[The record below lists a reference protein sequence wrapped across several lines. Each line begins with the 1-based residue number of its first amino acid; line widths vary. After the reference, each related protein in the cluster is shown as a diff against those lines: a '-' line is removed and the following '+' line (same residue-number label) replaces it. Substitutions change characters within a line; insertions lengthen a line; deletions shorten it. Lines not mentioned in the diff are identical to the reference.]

1 MKKVFFALLIIL
13 TISCKENYKTFK
25 YEIKGNT
32 NKKEGKIYLINFD
45 ETKIID
51 STNILDG
58 KFFLKGVINSPDYY
72 YLNMK
77 DSPYMNGFYV
87 EGGKQIINIRDT
99 KGSYIFNVSGGDI
112 TKTWSN
118 YVKIFKSRESLIH
131 ELREKIHSEENNEIY
146 IRKFDSLD
154 REMQYEIDSY
164 INENKNSITAAYA
177 ILFNKTELSTLK
189 NKYDL
194 LTNNIKNSVVGKR
207 ISKKITEL
215 GLMKKVGDT
224 LPNYEV
230 VDLNNKK
237 VKLANYISGKQIT
250 LIDFWASWCG
260 PCRKQHPS
268 MIHLFNENKKHDFN
282 IIGISTD
289 TKASDWKK
297 AIKKDKLPWVQLID
311 SKKNV
316 IKDLRIKSI
325 PYNFII
331 DSKRKI
337 IAVDVDIIDLQE
349 KIDSIIS
356 SNQR

>member
-154 REMQYEIDSY
+154 REMQY
-164 INENKNSITAAYA
+164 
-177 ILFNKTELSTLK
+177 
-189 NKYDL
+189 DL
-194 LTNNIKNSVVGKR
+194 I
-207 ISKKITEL
+207 
-215 GLMKKVGDT
+215 
-224 LPNYEV
+224 
-230 VDLNNKK
+230 
-237 VKLANYISGKQIT
+237 
-250 LIDFWASWCG
+250 
-260 PCRKQHPS
+260 
-268 MIHLFNENKKHDFN
+268 
-282 IIGISTD
+282 
-289 TKASDWKK
+289 
-297 AIKKDKLPWVQLID
+297 
-311 SKKNV
+311 V
-316 IKDLRIKSI
+316 I
-325 PYNFII
+325 
-331 DSKRKI
+331 
-337 IAVDVDIIDLQE
+337 
-349 KIDSIIS
+349 
-356 SNQR
+356 